1 MVRITLT
8 KPSDLAAVADRWQAL
23 EARAD
28 PSFFQSWTWVGCL
41 AEERFPDPVLL
52 AAEEDGRT
60 VALALFNRSRRPF
73 VPEALYLGESGAG
86 ALDSV
91 FVEHNGP
98 LIERGREDLLPA
110 VLRAAVDAPVAA
122 EGRARR
128 RCLVLSGVGETHLQ
142 AARAAITGG
151 GYACLLRS
159 RPAPFVDLAGLR
171 RAGVGFLQNLSA
183 NTRYQLRRSARCYA
197 RAGPLAIQRPADL
210 AEAWHFL
217 DELAALHQ
225 ATWRQRGLPGM
236 FAAPDFLRFHRTLL
250 ARTLPR
256 GEVDLL
262 RMTAGGKTFGYL
274 YNFRF
279 RGRVLTYQ
287 SGFDYAAAEPHEKPG
302 MTCHHLAIEASA
314 AEGMDY
320 YDFLAG
326 ADRYKTSL
334 ATGSVPLHWL
344 EISPRWSLEGV
355 LNRLQDFTQ
364 AWRGLGR
371 RRP

>member
-8 KPSDLAAVADRWQAL
+8 RPSDLAVVAERWQSL

-28 PSFFQSWTWVGCL
+28 PSFFQSWSWVGCL

-60 VALALFNRSRRPF
+60 IALALFNRTRRLF
-73 VPEALYLGESGAG
+73 VPEALHLAESGGG

-98 LIERGREDLLPA
+98 LIESGREDVLPA
-110 VLRAAVDAPVAA
+110 VLRSAVGAAVAA

-128 RCLVLSGVGETHLQ
+128 RRLVLSGVDETLLL
-142 AARAAITGG
+142 AARAAIAGG
-151 GYACLLRS
+151 GYTCLLRT

-183 NTRYQLRRSARCYA
+183 NTRYQLRRSARRYA
-197 RAGPLAIQRPADL
+197 RLGPLAIQRPATL
-210 AEAWHFL
+210 AEAWSFL
-217 DELAALHQ
+217 DGLAALHQ
-225 ATWRQRGLPGM
+225 ATWRRRGLPGM
-236 FAAPDFLRFHRTLL
+236 FASPDFLRFHRTLL

-262 RMTAGGKTFGYL
+262 RMTAGSQTFGYL

-287 SGFDYAAAEPHEKPG
+287 SGFDYAAAELHEKPG
-302 MTCHHLAIEASA
+302 MTCHHMAIEACA
-314 AEGMDY
+314 AEGIDC

-344 EISPRWSLEGV
+344 EISPRWSLEGAMNG
-355 LNRLQDFTQ
+355 LHDLAQ

-371 RRP
+371 RP

>member
-8 KPSDLAAVADRWQAL
+8 KPSDLAAVADRWQSL

-60 VALALFNRSRRPF
+60 VALALFNRRRRRLF
-73 VPEALYLGESGAG
+73 VPEALHLGESGG

-110 VLRAAVDAPVAA
+110 LLRSAVDAPVAA
-122 EGRARR
+122 EGRTRR
-128 RCLVLSGVGETHLQ
+128 RCVVLSGVGETQLL
-142 AARAAITGG
+142 AARAAIAGG
-151 GYACLLRS
+151 GYSCVLRT

-171 RAGVGFLQNLSA
+171 RAGAGFLLTLSA
-183 NTRYQLRRSARCYA
+183 NTRYQLRRSARRYA
-197 RAGPLAIQRPADL
+197 RLGRLAIQRPASL
-210 AEAWHFL
+210 EEARCFL

-225 ATWRQRGLPGM
+225 VTWRRRGLSGM
-236 FAAPDFLRFHRTLL
+236 FASPDYLRFHRTLL
-250 ARTLPR
+250 ARALPR

-262 RMTAGGKTFGYL
+262 RMTAGDQPLGYL

-287 SGFDYAAAEPHEKPG
+287 SGFDYAAAGPHEKPG
-302 MTCHHLAIEASA
+302 MTCHHMAIEAGV

-334 ATGSVPLHWL
+334 ATGSVPLHRL

-355 LNRLQDFTQ
+355 LNGLHDLAR
-364 AWRGLGR
+364 AWRAPGR
-371 RRP
+371 RP